1 MEQAIM
7 AGQFP
12 MADFTNA
19 MRAVD
24 PMSESTQIT
33 WLTPEG
39 FTALQEELEHLT
51 LVKRPEIANRIRES
65 QEHGEFSEDNNE
77 LDEVKFEQAIVESR
91 IGELKSIF
99 GAAQTLEL
107 DKIPT
112 DHVGVGS
119 FVKVE
124 DIEFGDDF
132 EVRVVA
138 SIEADPSRD
147 LISQESPM
155 GMALLGAQVG
165 ETVSF
170 DTPDGQKSYK
180 VASIRR

>member
-7 AGQFP
+7 AGQFS
-12 MADFTNA
+12 MAEFSNA
-19 MRAVD
+19 MRAAD
-24 PMSESTQIT
+24 PGAEATQIT

-39 FTALQEELEHLT
+39 YASLQQELENLT
-51 LVKRPEIANRIRES
+51 LIKRPEIANRIRES

-91 IGELKSIF
+91 IGELKTIF
-99 GAAQTLEL
+99 GAAQMLET
-107 DKIPT
+107 DRIPT
-112 DHVGVGS
+112 DHVGIGS
-119 FVKVE
+119 FVKVR
-124 DIEFGDDF
+124 DDEFGDDF

-155 GMALLGAQVG
+155 GLALLGAEKG
-165 ETVSF
+165 ETVTF
-170 DTPDGQKSYK
+170 DTPDGTKSYK
-180 VASIRR
+180 ILSIRK